1 MPFSSDNLPNAECI
15 ITFSFLRKNKER
27 YCEKGYEQ
35 SFDQIIL
42 KKMPE
47 VLPDN
52 SKGKLQCVQIGTT
65 ATIQG
70 ENFTVKVTDGKIVS
84 LRFDGKEYLKT
95 PLKPNYFRA
104 LIDNDFS
111 LTNFVPFLI
120 PLTHGEPQPI
130 RHRAQ

>member
-1 MPFSSDNLPNAECI
+1 MHYHILIPSQKQGAL
-15 ITFSFLRKNKER
+15 LR
-27 YCEKGYEQ
+27 KGYEQ

-47 VLPDN
+47 AHPDN

-84 LRFDGKEYLKT
+84 LRFDGKEYLKL
-95 PLKPNYFRA
+95 P
-104 LIDNDFS
+104 
-111 LTNFVPFLI
+111 
-120 PLTHGEPQPI
+120 
-130 RHRAQ
+130 

>member
-1 MPFSSDNLPNAECI
+1 MKVIEKDLEKKEFTVKNKHLFTDLSEFDLKWTVTANGKEIESGIIDNLSVPPLSSKDITVPFSSDNLPNAECI

-47 VLPDN
+47 ALPDN

-65 ATIQG
+65 ATIQ
-70 ENFTVKVTDGKIVS
+70 VKTS
-84 LRFDGKEYLKT
+84 R
-95 PLKPNYFRA
+95 
-104 LIDNDFS
+104 
-111 LTNFVPFLI
+111 
-120 PLTHGEPQPI
+120 
-130 RHRAQ
+130 